1 MTNQSIRKKTGL
13 ILLGFVLLYWI
24 TVPILSFMDI
34 PHKAWI
40 ISALVV
46 IGEII
51 FVIAIALLGKE
62 YWGNIKKQ
70 LADFLNQKNNLKIE
84 RNKAIFREHYLRPML
99 GKQIKQGNLFT
110 VTWRVQGAAKNHNV
124 CSKVLLNDKYITEL
138 VL

>member
-24 TVPILSFMDI
+24 AVPILPFMDI

-40 ISALVV
+40 VSGLVV

-62 YWGNIKKQ
+62 YWGNIKAVSRFFKS
-70 LADFLNQKNNLKIE
+70 KNNLKIE
-84 RNKAIFREHYLRPML
+84 RNKAIFREHHLRPML
-99 GKQIKQGNLFT
+99 GKQIKQEICL
-110 VTWRVQGAAKNHNV
+110 Q
-124 CSKVLLNDKYITEL
+124 
-138 VL
+138 

>member
-13 ILLGFVLLYWI
+13 ILLGLVLLYWI
-24 TVPILSFMDI
+24 AVPILPFMDI

-70 LADFLNQKNNLKIE
+70 LADFFNQKNNLKIE
-84 RNKAIFREHYLRPML
+84 RNKAIFREHHLRPML
-99 GKQIKQGNLFT
+99 GK
-110 VTWRVQGAAKNHNV
+110 
-124 CSKVLLNDKYITEL
+124 
-138 VL
+138 

>member
-34 PHKAWI
+34 SHKAWI

-62 YWGNIKKQ
+62 YWGNIKK
-70 LADFLNQKNNLKIE
+70 AVSRFFLIKKNNLKNRKE
-84 RNKAIFREHYLRPML
+84 QSHFPRTPSK
-99 GKQIKQGNLFT
+99 T
-110 VTWRVQGAAKNHNV
+110 NV
-124 CSKVLLNDKYITEL
+124 G
-138 VL
+138 

>member
-84 RNKAIFREHYLRPML
+84 RNKAIFREHHLRPML
-99 GKQIKQGNLFT
+99 GK
-110 VTWRVQGAAKNHNV
+110 
-124 CSKVLLNDKYITEL
+124 
-138 VL
+138 

>member
-24 TVPILSFMDI
+24 AVPILPFMDI

-40 ISALVV
+40 ISGLVV

-84 RNKAIFREHYLRPML
+84 RNKAIFREHHLRPML

-124 CSKVLLNDKYITEL
+124 CSKVLSNDKSITEL